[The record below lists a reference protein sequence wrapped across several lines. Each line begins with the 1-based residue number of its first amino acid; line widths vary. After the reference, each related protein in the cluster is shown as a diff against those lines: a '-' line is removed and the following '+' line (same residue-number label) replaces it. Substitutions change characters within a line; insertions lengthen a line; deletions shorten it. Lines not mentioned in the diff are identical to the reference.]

1 MTQVED
7 APLKTVL
14 VIDDEQAFTSI
25 LAEILQDHG
34 YRVLVASEP
43 MAGLTIARS
52 EAPDVILVDLV
63 MPEMTGWQL
72 LKHLDEDARTDQIPV
87 VVLTAVAGEDEF
99 IRRALERRS
108 IKYLAKPLKV
118 PDLLDSIERLTGAGL
133 GAP

>member
-1 MTQVED
+1 
-7 APLKTVL
+7 LKTVL

-43 MAGLTIARS
+43 MAGLAIARA
-52 EAPDVILVDLV
+52 ETPDVILVDLV

-72 LKHLDEDARTDQIPV
+72 LKHLDEDMSTARIPV

-118 PDLLDSIERLTGAGL
+118 PDLLDSIERLTSRFQE
-133 GAP
+133 AP